1 VNKLRVVLDSNVLL
15 SGLKSDAG
23 NSYKVLQALG
33 TNLFEVAISVPL
45 ILEYEA
51 ILKRYL
57 DRTIYSDQRIGE
69 ILDSICSIAIET
81 KVFFLWRPILSDGFD
96 DHILEVAVAGQC
108 DSIVTF
114 NKRHFVPARKFGL
127 DVLEPREFI
136 DQIRRSV

>member
-1 VNKLRVVLDSNVLL
+1 MNKARVVLDSNVLL
-15 SGLKSDAG
+15 SGLKSDLG

-33 TNLFEVAISVPL
+33 SGLFEIALSVPL
-45 ILEYEA
+45 VLEYES
-51 ILKRYL
+51 ILKKYL
-57 DRTIYSDQRIGE
+57 DRAIYSDQRIEE
-69 ILDSICSIAIET
+69 ILDSICSIGIET

-127 DVLEPREFI
+127 KILEPKEFI